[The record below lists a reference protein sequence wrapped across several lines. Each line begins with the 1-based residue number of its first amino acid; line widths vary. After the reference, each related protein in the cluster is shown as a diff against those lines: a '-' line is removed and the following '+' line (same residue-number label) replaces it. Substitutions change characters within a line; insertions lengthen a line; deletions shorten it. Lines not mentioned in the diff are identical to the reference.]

1 MIILTLNMNS
11 HARDFRREELD
22 ETIHFLAEYI
32 LEHRVDIV
40 ALQECGQ
47 TCCAAVWEGRFPTDF
62 IPAAA
67 ALL

>member
-32 LEHRVDIV
+32 L
-40 ALQECGQ
+40 
-47 TCCAAVWEGRFPTDF
+47 
-62 IPAAA
+62 
-67 ALL
+67 